1 MSKFNNQ
8 RIITIIT
15 SHNYRYAYSAELAGI
30 GYSLANTKSGLT
42 LAVKGYSDKQGV
54 LLNKIMDKLTGFKV
68 DPARFTILKELY
80 ARGLK
85 NFQAEQPHQHAVY
98 YNSVL
103 LSDRVWHKEELIQVN
118 KESVFNYRPNILSST
133 GLAQPHSR
141 GCGRLHSEVAGQP
154 PRGVPGVW

>member
-1 MSKFNNQ
+1 M
-8 RIITIIT
+8 
-15 SHNYRYAYSAELAGI
+15 AGI

-80 ARGLK
+80 TRGLK

-103 LSDRVWHKEELIQVN
+103 LSDRVWHKEELIQVG
-118 KESVFNYRPNILSST
+118 KETVFNNRFN
-133 GLAQPHSR
+133 R
-141 GCGRLHSEVAGQP
+141 
-154 PRGVPGVW
+154 

>member
-1 MSKFNNQ
+1 MSKCYTVLTNNEPLPKLL
-8 RIITIIT
+8 
-15 SHNYRYAYSAELAGI
+15 YFRYAYSAELAGI

-68 DPARFTILKELY
+68 DPARFAILKELY

-103 LSDRVWHKEELIQVN
+103 LSDRVWHKEELIQV
-118 KESVFNYRPNILSST
+118 
-133 GLAQPHSR
+133 
-141 GCGRLHSEVAGQP
+141 
-154 PRGVPGVW
+154 

>member
-1 MSKFNNQ
+1 MSKCFTSVLTNNEFVAKLLFF
-8 RIITIIT
+8 
-15 SHNYRYAYSAELAGI
+15 RYAYSAELAGI

-68 DPARFTILKELY
+68 DPARFAILKELY

-103 LSDRVWHKEELIQVN
+103 LSDRVWHKEELIQV
-118 KESVFNYRPNILSST
+118 
-133 GLAQPHSR
+133 
-141 GCGRLHSEVAGQP
+141 
-154 PRGVPGVW
+154 